1 MNHEPISQ
9 AGLPL
14 PPQMGKGGPFLPWM
28 VLSSPEHLPL
38 RIAGKTLDPCIA
50 EACHWQGRGHWM
62 LPDGTPPPPHPQ
74 PDWFNLR
81 KDLVGDPL
89 AWPLPLFSIL
99 QGQRARPELS
109 GYRKDESWMASDPS
123 QPPRSKPAPPLT
135 EDEGEGHRRCL
146 SETQV
151 RQQTATP
158 SQPGQCLA
166 VSPEPAAVSVLTSV
180 TPC

>member
-9 AGLPL
+9 AGLP
-14 PPQMGKGGPFLPWM
+14 PPPKWGRGGPSSLGWSSLPQSTS
-28 VLSSPEHLPL
+28 LSELLGRPL
-38 RIAGKTLDPCIA
+38 TLVSQKHVIGKAERALDAPR
-50 EACHWQGRGHWM
+50 W
-62 LPDGTPPPPHPQ
+62 DTPTPHHQ

-158 SQPGQCLA
+158 SQPGQCLT
-166 VSPEPAAVSVLTSV
+166 VSPEPAGVSVLTSV
-180 TPC
+180 TAC